1 MKEDPIREL
10 FKLYVQFHEEVKDDE
25 ELEEEGRAWFKKLE
39 EGDEEAVELWNWFR
53 HESLK
58 EFSRIY
64 ELLGV
69 EFTNFQ
75 GEVFIII

>member
-39 EGDEEAVELWNWFR
+39 EGDEEAVEPLELVPPR
-53 HESLK
+53 ILK
-58 EFSRIY
+58 RIFSY
-64 ELLGV
+64 L
-69 EFTNFQ
+69 
-75 GEVFIII
+75 

>member
-58 EFSRIY
+58 EFLVFMNFSVWN
-64 ELLGV
+64 LLIFK
-69 EFTNFQ
+69 EKLL
-75 GEVFIII
+75 